1 MLTAFVVMCMKRCGM
16 QDASVYNAYL
26 SDHADSRCP
35 FSNLDKQIAEVHLQQ
50 QHVVRHLLAA
60 QVICECTGH

>member
-1 MLTAFVVMCMKRCGM
+1 MLTAFVVMRIKSCRM

-35 FSNLDKQIAEVHLQQ
+35 FSNLDKQIAEVHLQ
-50 QHVVRHLLAA
+50 
-60 QVICECTGH
+60 